1 MIHPNELEKGP
12 TPPRDEPDARQ
23 RAELCCELAAARAHT
38 DDLFA
43 LIQPAALYERAVAE
57 RHRFIF
63 YVGHLEAFDWNLC
76 RASFGAGAPAGHEPN
91 AELDRLFARG
101 IDPDPLDPHA
111 LPRDRASDW
120 PAVEP
125 VHRYVQER
133 RRLLDEHL
141 HEVPEQLLHVAI
153 EHRLMHAETLCY
165 LMHWLR
171 LDEKQLLA
179 PPRPDDT
186 PAPAPSL
193 IEITAGMVTLGQGG
207 ASIEKTDG
215 SRRSFGWDNEFQQHR
230 IAVPDFRIDRYK
242 VTNGEYLRFVRDG
255 GPVPLFW
262 QPAADGSFRLRCM
275 FGEIPLPLAWP
286 VYATYEQASAYAAW
300 AGRALPSEEQFH
312 RAAYG
317 TPGGSPDRGGEERE
331 YPWGAESPSARHG
344 CFDFRGWDPE
354 PVSASAAGASAF
366 GVAQLVGNGWE
377 WTRTPFAPLPGFRPF
392 PFYPGYSA
400 DFFDGEHRV
409 VKGGSPRTAGRLLRR
424 SFRNWYRTNYRYVYA
439 GFRCV
444 DR

>member
-1 MIHPNELEKGP
+1 MISADDREKDP
-12 TPPRDEPDARQ
+12 TPERERAQRDELAR
-23 RAELCCELAAARAHT
+23 ELAAARAHT
-38 DDLFA
+38 DELFA
-43 LIQPAALYERAVAE
+43 LIEPAALYERAVAE

-76 RASFGAGAPAGHEPN
+76 RGSAAMD
-91 AELDRLFARG
+91 ELDQLFARG

-120 PAVEP
+120 PAAER
-125 VHRYVQER
+125 VHRYGQDR
-133 RRLLDEHL
+133 RRLLDRHL

-171 LDEKQLLA
+171 LDEKRRVA
-179 PPRPDDT
+179 PPRADDT
-186 PAPAPSL
+186 AAPAPAV
-193 IEITAGMVTLGQGG
+193 IEIPAGIATLGQAG
-207 ASIEKTDG
+207 ASIEKTYG
-215 SRRSFGWDNEFQQHR
+215 SRQSFGWDNEFQEHR
-230 IAVPDFRIDRYK
+230 IAVPAFRIDRCK
-242 VTNGEYLRFVRDG
+242 ITNGEYLRFVRDG

-262 QPAADGSFRLRCM
+262 QPVDGKSFHLRCM

-286 VYATYEQASAYAAW
+286 VYVTYEQASAYAEW

-317 TPGGSPDRGGEERE
+317 TPEGAERE
-331 YPWGAESPSARHG
+331 YPWGADPPSAHHG
-344 CFDFRGWDPE
+344 CFDFRSWDPE
-354 PVSASAAGASAF
+354 PVGASPAGDSAF

-377 WTRTPFAPLPGFRPF
+377 WTRTPFAPLPGFSPF

>member
-1 MIHPNELEKGP
+1 MIPADDLQKDPVPE
-12 TPPRDEPDARQ
+12 RDEQGVRR
-23 RAELCCELAAARAHT
+23 RAELFCELAAARAHT
-38 DDLFA
+38 DELFA
-43 LIQPAALYERAVAE
+43 LIEPAALYERAVAE

-76 RASFGAGAPAGHEPN
+76 RGSFATKHEPES
-91 AELDRLFARG
+91 ALDQLFARG
-101 IDPDPLDPHA
+101 IDPDPLDPQE

-120 PAVEP
+120 PAAERV
-125 VHRYVQER
+125 RAYGQDRR
-133 RRLLDEHL
+133 RRLDAHLD
-141 HEVPEQLLHVAI
+141 EVPEQLLHVAI

-171 LDEKQLLA
+171 LDQKRLLL

-186 PAPAPSL
+186 PAPIPSVT
-193 IEITAGMVTLGQGG
+193 EIPAGLATLGQPG
-207 ASIEKTDG
+207 ASIGKTDG
-215 SRRSFGWDNEFQQHR
+215 LHRSFGWDNEFEEHR
-230 IAVPDFRIDRYK
+230 IEVPGFRIDRYK
-242 VTNGEYLRFVRDG
+242 ITNGEYLRFVRDG

-262 QPAADGSFRLRCM
+262 QPAPDGSFRLRCM

-286 VYATYEQASAYAAW
+286 VYATHEQASAYAGW

-317 TPGGSPDRGGEERE
+317 TPEGTERE
-331 YPWGAESPSARHG
+331 YPWGADPPSARHG

-354 PVSASAAGASAF
+354 PVGASPAGASAF

-377 WTRTPFAPLPGFRPF
+377 WTGTPFAPLPGFRAF